1 MKSAELLS
9 RGEVLS
15 FGSLP
20 TTNQLLAEFTST
32 MMVISGMQC
41 VVHLWDLVEVV
52 AVEVLGV
59 GGNGDKGEGI
69 KDKAEKEGENN
80 ITKQRVAVRSF
91 IREGETGM
99 VKIKF
104 DRMVVVDIK
113 VWDRFVLRDKD
124 RTVGW
129 GTVKRVKK
137 MQ

>member
-1 MKSAELLS
+1 MKSAELLN

-59 GGNGDKGEGI
+59 GGNGDREG
-69 KDKAEKEGENN
+69 DREGENYRM
-80 ITKQRVAVRSF
+80 KQKVAIKRSF

-129 GTVKRVKK
+129 GTVKRVRKI
-137 MQ
+137 Q